1 MFCHQAP
8 LNTNINVD
16 VKKQEKQN
24 LIHAFTVDPIALD
37 AQKRFYPLEQILH
50 VKSPDLFQ
58 SVRILQWTTSLR
70 TITVRPWLKLKFIIQ
85 VSKF

>member
-16 VKKQEKQN
+16 VKKQEKEN
-24 LIHAFTVDPIALD
+24 LIHAFTINSIALD

-50 VKSPDLFQ
+50 VKNPD
-58 SVRILQWTTSLR
+58 
-70 TITVRPWLKLKFIIQ
+70 
-85 VSKF
+85 